1 MGRGWFRFAARLV
14 VALAI
19 LAASFVSIA
28 LTLAPRSV
36 DAPIPSTL
44 SAERPVG
51 NPATIRVQAVAGV
64 RAAGQADEAPV
75 ALVDAAP
82 PQGPIVLPGLSVGV
96 EVAALPSAEFVAFGE
111 TLAETVAA
119 HDGST
124 RYAIA
129 ITDLQT
135 GYTVGAN
142 HLRQQLSG
150 CVMNLFVILQAVLDV
165 QEGRYPLETVDA
177 LIRATTWSSNAVTAR
192 ELYGITGGGDPVE
205 GVRRVA
211 ALHEDLELDD
221 MVIDHPPAYRGES
234 VGVDPNN
241 WLSASAVNI
250 ALEEIWQ
257 GDMLTAE
264 SRAYLLEVLA
274 GGSVRFTFSR
284 DAEQLRDGLLRWL
297 EDHGGQMRFEDA
309 LAPLGDRY
317 GERFAVKRAWLETFA
332 GSEAGGG
339 GRYGA
344 DTALEAA
351 ALIVAERK
359 VAVDVAGG
367 SGEVVVE
374 GLLGQHPRVVDGK
387 LELRL
392 DEVLA
397 RLQRFRTVDVPG
409 FRAWRKLRAE
419 VVEQQRRRLRLEE
432 LQPRPLTSFVR
443 NQLVDQVYL
452 PLVGDNLAKQ

>member
-1 MGRGWFRFAARLV
+1 MERGWFRFAARLV

-28 LTLAPRSV
+28 LTLTPRSV

-129 ITDLQT
+129 VTDLQT
-135 GYTVGAN
+135 GYMVGAN

-211 ALHEDLELDD
+211 ELHEDLELED

-234 VGVDPNN
+234 VGIDPNN

-274 GGSVRFTFSR
+274 GVKPGLNYLTAWVPGPAVVSHKNGFFPSDIGYIDNDAGIVQVSGPDGDYAYAVTFL
-284 DAEQLRDGLLRWL
+284 AEGTPYKYADL
-297 EDHGGQMRFEDA
+297 
-309 LAPLGDRY
+309 PLGQELMRMTWEY
-317 GERFAVKRAWLETFA
+317 FA
-332 GSEAGGG
+332 
-339 GRYGA
+339 
-344 DTALEAA
+344 
-351 ALIVAERK
+351 AE
-359 VAVDVAGG
+359 
-367 SGEVVVE
+367 
-374 GLLGQHPRVVDGK
+374 
-387 LELRL
+387 
-392 DEVLA
+392 
-397 RLQRFRTVDVPG
+397 
-409 FRAWRKLRAE
+409 
-419 VVEQQRRRLRLEE
+419 
-432 LQPRPLTSFVR
+432 
-443 NQLVDQVYL
+443 Y
-452 PLVGDNLAKQ
+452 AK